1 MTENTETG
9 TDAISRRK
17 FVTAAGAAGLAGLAG
32 CAKRGASG
40 GDTTNGGG
48 GGGDE
53 LTGNI
58 DIYGSSTVFP
68 LATAVKEGFEDE
80 HSKVKVSIS
89 STGSGGGFS
98 NYFCKG
104 DADFNNASR
113 PIKDS
118 EKQKCKSNDVDWVE
132 LKVATDALTVI
143 VNKEADWVDCITVDE
158 LKQIWE
164 PDGAQK
170 WSDVRSEWPD
180 KELDLYGPT
189 SASGTF
195 DYFTEAVIGEE
206 DSHRQDYSATEQ
218 DRQIIT
224 GVKGSSTAMGYLGF
238 AYYSENTD
246 EVKALA
252 VDNGD
257 GKCVK
262 PSIET
267 AKSGEY
273 KPLSRPLFTYPRV
286 QSMQEEP
293 QVRAFAEYFVE
304 QSAERSLVADKVGY
318 VPNSEEEMQAQM
330 DKLSEY
336 LEE

>member
-1 MTENTETG
+1 MTKERDTRFENV
-9 TDAISRRK
+9 SRRK
-17 FVTAAGAAGLAGLAG
+17 FVTAAGAVGLAGLAG
-32 CAKRGASG
+32 CAKRGTSG
-40 GDTTNGGG
+40 GDGTDDGGNS
-48 GGGDE
+48 GGDS
-53 LTGNI
+53 LSGNI

-68 LATAVKEGFEDE
+68 LATAVKEGFEEE
-80 HSKVKVSIS
+80 HPDVKISIS

-104 DADFNNASR
+104 DSDFNNASR

-118 EKQKCKSNDVDWVE
+118 EKQTCSDNGVDWIE
-132 LKVATDALTVI
+132 LQVAIDALTVV
-143 VNKEADWVDCITVDE
+143 VNKEADWVDCITIDE

-170 WSDVRSEWPD
+170 WSDIRSEWPD
-180 KELDLYGPT
+180 KEFELYGPT

-224 GVKGSSTAMGYLGF
+224 GVKGSSGAMGYLGF
-238 AYYSENTD
+238 AYYSENKD
-246 EVKALA
+246 EIKALA
-252 VDNGD
+252 IDDGD
-257 GKCVK
+257 GNCVK
-262 PSIET
+262 PSLEN
-267 AKSGEY
+267 AKAGKY
-273 KPLSRPLFTYPRV
+273 TPLSRPLFTYPRV
-286 QSMQEEP
+286 QSLEEKE

-304 QSAERSLVADKVGY
+304 QSGKRELVADKVGY
-318 VPNSEEEMQAQM
+318 VPNDEETLQAQM

-336 LEE
+336 LE